1 MTRLIKIVFITL
13 ILLIS
18 VEARRSGGSRSSSRS
33 SSYSRS
39 TRSSYGG
46 SYRSG
51 RSNYY
56 YSGTVIIAGPA
67 GTYYTGYG
75 NQCPHGCAVHGRCG
89 TYDEC
94 TMTFTDWI
102 WVVLFCLC
110 FCCCGC
116 IGNCGKKENAEVIVE
131 EHVSHHSSHH
141 SFRKSGS
148 SHSSSDKKKEN
159 LEPLV

>member
-1 MTRLIKIVFITL
+1 MAKLIKIVFVTL
-13 ILLIS
+13 ILLMS
-18 VEARRSGGSRSSSRS
+18 VEARRSGSSRSSSRGS
-33 SSYSRS
+33 SSYSYSRTS
-39 TRSSYGG
+39 RSSYGG
-46 SYRSG
+46 SYRGGNYG

-94 TMTFTDWI
+94 TMTFGDWI
-102 WVVLFCLC
+102 WVILFCLC

-116 IGNCGKKENAEVIVE
+116 IG
-131 EHVSHHSSHH
+131 
-141 SFRKSGS
+141 
-148 SHSSSDKKKEN
+148 
-159 LEPLV
+159 